1 MLEVVSLDEAFSRAI
16 DRVFSEVP
24 FEERLRV
31 TKEALAPFR
40 LPEEVIWKAALPGA
54 IDGLTGSPPLRFT
67 RYGSMVLTTEW
78 GYSPHP
84 LPKGIWEHRSLT
96 KPLWFPTWIRAPVPL
111 PAPLLEG
118 AGKALALVAEEVGV
132 APLPPFPENTFR
144 IRGPLT
150 LVGDFLLLHFEVEE
164 VGRRKDMIL
173 VSGAGGALSLEL
185 FPWGEPLE
193 QRERKREAWKLF
205 EGALHKLSEG
215 RPAFFPE
222 EELAKLLET
231 DELSGELAIEGL
243 RHPKVFPFL
252 SL

>member
-1 MLEVVSLDEAFSRAI
+1 MASP
-16 DRVFSEVP
+16 DR
-24 FEERLRV
+24 
-31 TKEALAPFR
+31 
-40 LPEEVIWKAALPGA
+40 
-54 IDGLTGSPPLRFT
+54 PPLRFT

-78 GYSPHP
+78 SYSPYP

-132 APLPPFPENTFR
+132 VPLPPFPENTFR
-144 IRGPLT
+144 IGGPLT

-164 VGRRKDMIL
+164 IGRRKDMIL

-185 FPWGEPLE
+185 FPWKDPLG
-193 QRERKREAWKLF
+193 RKERKREAWKLF
-205 EGALHKLSEG
+205 EEALHKLSQG
-215 RPAFFPE
+215 KPAFFPE

-231 DELSGELAIEGL
+231 DEFSGEMAIEGL